1 MGSSYSETIKS
12 FLEKHWV
19 SIVFILIFVILFIG
33 WPIEY
38 YVGNCRIGVFPEI
51 ENICENIHKRP

>member
-1 MGSSYSETIKS
+1 MGSSYSETIRS
-12 FLEKHWV
+12 FLEKRWV

-51 ENICENIHKRP
+51 EHICENIHKRP

>member
-19 SIVFILIFVILFIG
+19 SIVFILIFVVLFIG
-33 WPIEY
+33 LHFEY

-51 ENICENIHKRP
+51 EHMWENIHKRP